1 MPRLASG
8 PSLCILEVGFEDM
21 LQPDCEE
28 IVRRF
33 IKTRQ
38 FSCLV
43 LDLDGTALMEDRGKV
58 FISAAVEKGVKAMHD
73 LGRTVA
79 INTLRFP
86 LSVIHTVGE
95 AWYQIA
101 DAPILTILLNGSV
114 LGYIKRESGK
124 LIYEE
129 LVAFPMTQEEVDH
142 LIGGIRELTSA
153 GIRDVILFYYSRD
166 WAAGETIW
174 TPDEGRVPGLQKKYV
189 SASRVLSGDVG
200 MLADWLR
207 EVEVCMASL
216 LIDRPEDVL
225 MAYQHSKRNSFFTR
239 QGVDKAFG
247 TRELAKRF
255 NLSLEDSVGAGDTEM
270 DTFLSEVGLA
280 IIVGGAVLPYRGKVE
295 TMRVDNPGDLG
306 NVILRMAELSDVKA

>member
-1 MPRLASG
+1 
-8 PSLCILEVGFEDM
+8 M
-21 LQPDCEE
+21 LLPENDELL
-28 IVRRF
+28 RRF
-33 IKTRQ
+33 MKTRQ
-38 FSCLV
+38 FSFLA
-43 LDLDGTALMEDRGKV
+43 LDLDGTALMEDRGKI

-86 LSVIHTVGE
+86 LSVIHTVGD

-101 DAPILTILLNGSV
+101 DAPILTVLLNGSV
-114 LGYIKRESGK
+114 LGYIKKESDK

-129 LVAFPMTQEEVDH
+129 LVAFPMTKDEVDH
-142 LIGGIRELTSA
+142 LVGGIRQLTSA
-153 GIRDVILFYYSRD
+153 GINDMILFYYSRD

-174 TPDEGRVPGLQKKYV
+174 TPDEARVPSLQKKYV
-189 SASRVLSGDVG
+189 SASRVLSGDIG
-200 MLADWLR
+200 MLEDWLS

-216 LIDRPEDVL
+216 LIDRPEDTL

-239 QGVDKAFG
+239 KGVDKASG
-247 TRELAKRF
+247 TRELARRF

-280 IIVGGAVLPYRGKVE
+280 IIVGGAVLPYRGKVD
-295 TMRVDNPGDLG
+295 TMRVDSPGDLG
-306 NVILRMAELSDVKA
+306 NVILRMAELCRAVA

>member
-1 MPRLASG
+1 
-8 PSLCILEVGFEDM
+8 M
-21 LQPDCEE
+21 LLPENDELL
-28 IVRRF
+28 RRF
-33 IKTRQ
+33 MKTRQ
-38 FSCLV
+38 FSFLA
-43 LDLDGTALMEDRGKV
+43 LDLDGTALMEDRGKI
-58 FISAAVEKGVKAMHD
+58 FISGAVEKGVKAMHD

-86 LSVIHTVGE
+86 LSVIHTVGD

-101 DAPILTILLNGSV
+101 DVPMLTILLNGSV
-114 LGYIKRESGK
+114 LGYIKKESDK

-129 LVAFPMTQEEVDH
+129 LAAFPMMKEEVDH
-142 LIGGIRELTSA
+142 LVGGIRQLTSA
-153 GIRDVILFYYSRD
+153 GIKDIILFYYSRD

-174 TPDEGRVPGLQKKYV
+174 TPDETRVPALQKKYV
-189 SASRVLSGDVG
+189 SASRVLSGDIG
-200 MLADWLR
+200 MLEDWLS

-216 LIDRPEDVL
+216 LIDRPEDTL

-239 QGVDKAFG
+239 KGVDKAFG

-280 IIVGGAVLPYRGKVE
+280 IIVGGSVLPYRGKVD
-295 TMRVDNPGDLG
+295 TMRVDSPGDLG
-306 NVILRMAELSDVKA
+306 NVILRMAELCRATA